1 MLPSVLKLWLLNRI
15 IEKAG
20 APLKDKKIMRL
31 RGIEPPHMAPEAI
44 ALSTELQTHANIIL
58 YFSVRCKHIF
68 AIYTF
73 FIMNLGSSG
82 FGASRKR
89 LLFKHVFARIKQD
102 LFSREVQR
110 SWQIGKD
117 QQEREVKAGSG

>member
-1 MLPSVLKLWLLNRI
+1 
-15 IEKAG
+15 
-20 APLKDKKIMRL
+20 
-31 RGIEPPHMAPEAI
+31 
-44 ALSTELQTHANIIL
+44 
-58 YFSVRCKHIF
+58 
-68 AIYTF
+68 
-73 FIMNLGSSG
+73 MNLGSSG